1 MTSSES
7 LPWRKS
13 INSGLPNDAIGQEVI
28 VIVLNM
34 TQVTEGLPCK
44 GKNKIS
50 AKFLGKGNQ
59 IIISFLLSLSLYFE
73 KGTFVDLPNDN

>member
-44 GKNKIS
+44 GKKQNQCQIPWKRKSNYYLIS
-50 AKFLGKGNQ
+50 
-59 IIISFLLSLSLYFE
+59 SFSLSLF
-73 KGTFVDLPNDN
+73 